1 MKQVRIN
8 FKELNVEIG
17 VDQFDLQDWREAIGN
32 ALHRASE
39 SVPMSE
45 LARKIYY
52 SEGPIDI
59 SEEDFKTML
68 ALLGTV
74 LKRYLVA
81 AVAKAGEESETNK
94 DKEE

>member
-8 FKELNVEIG
+8 FKELKVEVG
-17 VDQFDLQDWREAIGN
+17 VDQFELQDWRKAMGN

-59 SEEDFKTML
+59 LEEDFKTML
-68 ALLGTV
+68 VLLGTA
-74 LKRYLVA
+74 LKRFLVD

-94 DKEE
+94 NKEE

>member
-1 MKQVRIN
+1 MKQVKIN
-8 FKELNVEIG
+8 FKELKVEVS
-17 VDQFDLQDWREAIGN
+17 VDQFELQDWRKTLGN

-52 SEGPIDI
+52 SEAPIDI

-68 ALLGTV
+68 VLLGTA
-74 LKRYLVA
+74 LKKYLVD
-81 AVAKAGEESETNK
+81 AVARAGEESKTKN
-94 DKEE
+94 KEE

>member
-8 FKELNVEIG
+8 LKELNVEIG
-17 VDQFDLQDWREAIGN
+17 VDQFELQDWREAIGN

-74 LKRYLVA
+74 LKRYLVT
-81 AVAKAGEESETNK
+81 AVAKSGEELETYKN
-94 DKEE
+94 KEE

>member
-1 MKQVRIN
+1 MKQVKIN
-8 FKELNVEIG
+8 FKELKVEVG
-17 VDQFDLQDWREAIGN
+17 VDQFELQDWRKAMGN

-59 SEEDFKTML
+59 LEEDFKTML
-68 ALLGTV
+68 VLLGTA
-74 LKRYLVA
+74 LKRFLVD

-94 DKEE
+94 NKEE